1 MSAENIIDLGKCR
14 ICLQMDC
21 EMDSFFNVYYED
33 LSLAKVFR
41 NITSF
46 DVEEDDRL
54 PKNICISCRS
64 TIINFNNLISIFQD
78 TEVYLKNQLCK
89 QELLEDV
96 FTEEIILEETECD
109 EAEEDHKD
117 FNYETGN
124 KIQQNFMQLNN
135 VNGEYDYK
143 CDYISELSEFC
154 PKEDVNHSDPK
165 DKSNNQISEVKNTLE
180 KLSANG
186 EFRYVNAVK
195 YICECGDSFLYKMGF
210 RHHKQYRHNVI
221 LDEDDFQK
229 YSEAIQLTIPTG
241 YSNPIEYVS
250 PRQLLKRNK
259 LVCRICSTKFETKE
273 EVKVHEEI
281 HKTHICDKC
290 GAAFLKK
297 SYLQDHQLMHSEER
311 RYGCK
316 VCGKAFKHRHTLS
329 VHKKT
334 HEDVRGFICEV
345 CGDSFRARATLHTHT
360 LLKHSD
366 IKNFPCPSCNLR
378 FNLKSSR
385 DKHFVRKH
393 TFNREK
399 SFVCSKCGAAYLNK
413 TTLTR
418 HISDKHLGQ
427 AKYYHCTICENKM
440 YVMKKGLRTHMMKKH
455 GIFDV

>member
-1 MSAENIIDLGKCR
+1 MSANDIIDLDKCR
-14 ICLQMDC
+14 ICLRMDC
-21 EMDSFFNVYYED
+21 DMDSFFNIYFED

-46 DVEEDDRL
+46 EVEEDDRF

-78 TEVYLKNQLCK
+78 TEAYLKNNCK
-89 QELLEDV
+89 QELFEDV
-96 FTEEIILEETECD
+96 FTEEIVLEETGYD
-109 EAEEDHKD
+109 EADDDNKD
-117 FNYETGN
+117 YYNESSNFTNFPIDT
-124 KIQQNFMQLNN
+124 KTQQNLTQLDNLST
-135 VNGEYDYK
+135 NGEYNFK
-143 CDYISELSEFC
+143 SDYISEYC
-154 PKEDVNHSDPK
+154 PNENVNHSDHDDK
-165 DKSNNQISEVKNTLE
+165 DKLNCPISKVEKNIPLEE

-186 EFRYVNAVK
+186 EYRYVNAVK
-195 YICECGDSFLYKMGF
+195 YVCECGDSFLYKMGF
-210 RHHKQYRHNVI
+210 RHHKQYRHNTV
-221 LDEDDFQK
+221 LGEDDFQK
-229 YSEAIQLTIPTG
+229 YTEEIQLTIPTG

-273 EVKVHEEI
+273 EVKQHEEI
-281 HKTHICDKC
+281 HKTHICDQC

-366 IKNFPCPSCNLR
+366 VKNFPCPSCNLR

-399 SFVCSKCGAAYLNK
+399 KFCL
-413 TTLTR
+413 
-418 HISDKHLGQ
+418 
-427 AKYYHCTICENKM
+427 
-440 YVMKKGLRTHMMKKH
+440 
-455 GIFDV
+455 